1 MSLHRTHSALLS
13 VVALLACLFVHASSA
28 LAEAVVNFDT
38 GKTLQLQT
46 SGAGTLT
53 LSLTNAGNESAFV
66 NSYTLGILV
75 VPTSGSGTL
84 TLDAWTGPA
93 SAPLLSDVAAEYT
106 PYDQP
111 VLFPLIAPV
120 TISGTEYF
128 EYFQVQ
134 AANTNGFDDPLGV
147 AASRNIGTLNFS
159 VIDGNGT
166 WDIYMINQEAQEGG
180 LPISFLQDSELAD
193 FPFGNLPAVNGE
205 ALLVGTVTAVPEPT
219 TLLLAGCGCL
229 SLAVRRFRRGRTG

>member
-1 MSLHRTHSALLS
+1 MSPHRTHSALSS
-13 VVALLACLFVHASSA
+13 VLALMACLLLNNAA
-28 LAEAVVNFDT
+28 ATGAAIVNFDT
-38 GKTLQLQT
+38 GKLLSLQST
-46 SGAGTLT
+46 GSGSLT
-53 LSLTNAGNESAFV
+53 LSLTNAGDSSAFI

-75 VPTSGSGTL
+75 VPASGSGTL

-93 SAPLLSDVAAEYT
+93 SNPLLSDVAAEYI
-106 PYDQP
+106 PFDQP

-134 AANTNGFDDPLGV
+134 AGNTNGFDDPLAVG
-147 AASRNIGTLNFS
+147 ASRNIGTLNFS

-193 FPFGNLPAVNGE
+193 FGFGNLPAVNGE

-219 TLLLAGCGCL
+219 TLLLAASGGL
-229 SLAVRRFRRGRTG
+229 ALAVRRIRNRRAG